1 MPKFLDKPS
10 WYNSSGQLED
20 IDDYSK
26 IYKFTTPSGAWV
38 NITRFQ
44 TDTLGRI
51 MGYYNGRMQL
61 LSNIGNKA
69 RLLFKK
75 SIDIVSGQEWRLFPI
90 VFLSSDIRWENGAG
104 TNTITVTD
112 GSMFEEI
119 SSSSSNLMLYNSS
132 GQWQLS
138 SARLTSKYTDMK
150 FSSQQSSSRVTEL
163 FNILF
168 DKFEIYSADGSVQT
182 VNVDCEYLYNEI
194 EALK

>member
-26 IYKFTTPSGAWV
+26 IYKFTTTSGAWV
-38 NITRFQ
+38 PITQFQ

-90 VFLSSDIRWENGAG
+90 IFLSSDIRWENGAG

-138 SARLTSKYTDMK
+138 SAKLTSKYTDMK
-150 FSSQQSSSRVTEL
+150 FSLQQSSSRLAKL

-194 EALK
+194 KALK